1 MDFNFT
7 EEQSMVRDTVASFL
21 ADKYDFET
29 RRKIVSS
36 DAGWRAD
43 LALLHADFA
52 NGYDAFAIDNSFTTR
67 SDRPGRDSQ
76 RSDGA
81 SLDLA
86 GSLAGGELRVARK
99 QGELWADTVLPE
111 AEATN

>member
-21 ADKYDFET
+21 QDKYDFET

-43 LALLHADFA
+43 
-52 NGYDAFAIDNSFTTR
+52 YWKAFA
-67 SDRPGRDSQ
+67 
-76 RSDGA
+76 
-81 SLDLA
+81 
-86 GSLAGGELRVARK
+86 E
-99 QGELWADTVLPE
+99 
-111 AEATN
+111 